1 MTSDRNHQ
9 HGVSATLSLTECFLS
24 FTPFSVNSRFP
35 EDQTQTNPSCTTI
48 HGMIK
53 VTELT
58 QFLTFGILC
67 ERYLKFLTRS

>member
-9 HGVSATLSLTECFLS
+9 QGVSATLSLTECFLS
-24 FTPFSVNSRFP
+24 FT
-35 EDQTQTNPSCTTI
+35 QTNPSCTII

-67 ERYLKFLTRS
+67 ENYLKFLTRS